1 MQLKLLIPIT
11 TELVITLILMTT
23 AIQSSMLMMT
33 SRWMLQNLSIPIMM
47 EPATIQTVT
56 MTEIVF

>member
-11 TELVITLILMTT
+11 TELAIMQILMMT
-23 AIQSSMLMMT
+23 AIQSSMLMMI
-33 SRWMLQNLSIPIMM
+33 SHWMLQNLSIPIMM

-56 MTEIVF
+56 MTEMVF